1 MPPLYVRWLAKS
13 IPVCV
18 WDDEQNLAQGELEKF
33 NFVES
38 QKNTHKFNDQVVG
51 CKGGF
56 DMIWRHVA
64 DDWFK
69 VIGKSPERTC

>member
-1 MPPLYVRWLAKS
+1 MMAKL
-13 IPVCV
+13 IPVLK
-18 WDDEQNLAQGELEKF
+18 WGDDEEENLARGELEKF

-38 QKNTHKFNDQVVG
+38 QRNTHKFNDQVVG

-56 DMIWRHVA
+56 DYIWRHVA

-69 VIGKSPERTC
+69 VIAKTPERSC